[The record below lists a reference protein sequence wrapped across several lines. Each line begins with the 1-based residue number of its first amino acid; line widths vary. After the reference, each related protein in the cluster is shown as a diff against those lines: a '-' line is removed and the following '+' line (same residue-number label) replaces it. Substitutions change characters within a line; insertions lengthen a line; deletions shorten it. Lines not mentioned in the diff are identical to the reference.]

1 MENID
6 HFYDRKQK
14 SYYSM
19 DITQQLLSSIVV
31 NHCLTG
37 N

>member
-1 MENID
+1 MANID
-6 HFYDRKQK
+6 HFHYREHK

-31 NHCLTG
+31 NLSLTG